1 MPWICWCIHLAK
13 NPKNVLWGEAKLGR
27 RSDGASVHCIWA
39 DWFSIGEV
47 RARKVTPTHKN
58 VIVYYIPGTW
68 TAGTPSATPS
78 EVLLGYFFFF
88 FFLNKFIKSVFCCQN
103 ALARNSVAEI
113 TANINCESAGRLYSC
128 YQFMALWLCIRYARA
143 RELLTLTITSH
154 LCWCVVCFR
163 DSDGH
168 CVACCIVLW
177 ASTVYL
183 NSWQSFSWGVRQEH
197 EGSWLVT

>member
-13 NPKNVLWGEAKLGR
+13 NPKNVLGGEAKLGR
-27 RSDGASVHCIWA
+27 RSDEAYVHYIRA

-47 RARKVTPTHKN
+47 RARKVTPTQECHC
-58 VIVYYIPGTW
+58 
-68 TAGTPSATPS
+68 
-78 EVLLGYFFFF
+78 LLYTRNLKRRNTQCNPKKYCLGIFFL
-88 FFLNKFIKSVFCCQN
+88 FLNKFIKSVFCCQN
-103 ALARNSVAEI
+103 ALVRISVAEI
-113 TANINCESAGRLYSC
+113 TANINCESARRLYSC

-143 RELLTLTITSH
+143 RELLTQSTITSH
-154 LCWCVVCFR
+154 LCRCFVCFR
-163 DSDGH
+163 DSDGR